1 MSSLS
6 LQFSTGLAL
15 VDSAR
20 QQLHALWGALHR
32 SKCPTEV
39 HSLFETMF
47 ARWGSLPLL
56 DAPGWPS
63 DVGDDH
69 SPFEF
74 SVALTPDGP
83 EIRLVVE
90 AQGERPGFAS
100 TRAAC
105 LRLNDSLAKRGADL
119 GRYEQVHDLFLP
131 EISHARFALWH
142 AVALAPGALRA
153 KAYLNPQIRGAGR
166 SVEVVQS
173 AFDRL
178 GMPHAWRSFT
188 SALSAR
194 PLRGEEIRYFALD
207 LDRSDAAR
215 VKIYLYRPDITTR
228 DLERLAA
235 LRPGYTKGEVTEFC
249 RAITGTTGPYRTR
262 PPCVYVAFTGRDPVP
277 SAVTVQVPIAH
288 YVTDDRVARDRI
300 RAYLRLRGV
309 DGDAYDR
316 ALQAVAWRPLEGKSG
331 LHTYVSLRT
340 GLDSPRVTTYFAAE
354 LYRARARSSGTRC
367 IRLTND
373 QTVAAGTRD
382 DPRVRRRSS
391 GFRRTTPEPDGAC

>member
-6 LQFSTGLAL
+6 LQFNTGPSLAN
-15 VDSAR
+15 SAR
-20 QQLHALWGALHR
+20 QQLQALWGALHR
-32 SKCPTEV
+32 SECPPDV
-39 HSLFETMF
+39 LSLFETMF
-47 ARWGSLPLL
+47 ARWGSSPVL
-56 DAPGWPS
+56 DAPAWPS

-74 SVALTPDGP
+74 SVAHTPDGP

-90 AQGERPGFAS
+90 AQGDRAGFAA

-105 LRLNDSLAKRGADL
+105 LRLNEALARRGADL
-119 GRYEQVHDLFLP
+119 GRYEQVRDLFLP

-153 KAYLNPQIRGAGR
+153 KAYLNPQIRGADR
-166 SVEVVQS
+166 SAEVVQS
-173 AFDRL
+173 AFERL

-215 VKIYLYRPDITTR
+215 VKIYLYRPGVTTR

-277 SAVTVQVPIAH
+277 SAVTVQIPIAH
-288 YVTDDRVARDRI
+288 YVANDRVARDRI
-300 RAYLRLRGV
+300 RAYLRLRGI

-316 ALQAVAWRPLEGKSG
+316 SLRAVAWRPLEARSG

-354 LYRARARSSGTRC
+354 LYRARARASGTLR
-367 IRLTND
+367 IQVRND
-373 QTVAAGTRD
+373 PTVAA
-382 DPRVRRRSS
+382 RSEQDAWVC
-391 GFRRTTPEPDGAC
+391 GR